1 MPRRAYRSWTG
12 GRAVTGRRESVASRR
27 ADGPLAVVAMG
38 GHAFMQKGERG
49 TIQEHERNADG
60 VAAVLMALVEREYR
74 LIITHGN
81 GPQVGSLL
89 TQQELAGDEVQPMP
103 LDVLVAMTEG
113 SLGYIL
119 QQALLNRLRH
129 HDPPRRV
136 VATVTQ
142 VVVDPADPAFDD
154 PTKPIGPFLQR
165 DAAEAKVRDLGW
177 EIREE
182 RERGWRRVVPSPLPL
197 EILQHQMIA
206 DAARE
211 GHIVIAGGGG
221 GIPVMQEA
229 DGRFV
234 GVEGVVD
241 KDLTAAVLAST
252 VGASLLI
259 ILTAVPNVY
268 RNFGTAEEEPLRALT
283 LEELERL
290 ADEDHFPPGSM
301 GPKVEAVIRFLRE
314 GGARALVTDARS
326 LPDALEGRAGTH
338 VVGRI

>member
-1 MPRRAYRSWTG
+1 MRRRSDSPSSPG
-12 GRAVTGRRESVASRR
+12 AE
-27 ADGPLAVVAMG
+27 GPLAVVAMG

-49 TIQEHERNADG
+49 TIQDHERNADR
-60 VAAVLMALVEREYR
+60 VASVLMTLVGRDYR

-119 QQALLNRLRH
+119 QQALLNRLRDQ
-129 HDPPRRV
+129 DPARRV

-142 VVVDPADPAFDD
+142 VVVDSSDPAFGD
-154 PTKPIGPFLQR
+154 PSKPIGPFLDREAASAKER
-165 DAAEAKVRDLGW
+165 DSGW
-177 EIREE
+177 EIREDPG
-182 RERGWRRVVPSPLPL
+182 RGWRRVVPSPRPQ
-197 EILQHQMIA
+197 EVLQHQMIA
-206 DAARE
+206 EAARE

-241 KDLTAAVLAST
+241 KDLTAAVLASR

-268 RNFGTAEEEPLRALT
+268 RNFGGPEEEPLRALT
-283 LEELERL
+283 LEELEHL
-290 ADEDHFPPGSM
+290 AAEGHFPPGSM
-301 GPKVEAVIRFLRE
+301 GPKVEAVIRFLKD